1 MNSSNTTA
9 HGPLHDWRISR
20 TAILAIILG
29 LAIRLYSFTY
39 VPLVNPDGYLYIQ
52 QAKALYYGLLDAIL
66 SCYQYLSPYP
76 IFISLNYRIFGDWV
90 IAAKVVSLFFGTMTL
105 IPVYWLLRRFYNEIT
120 SSLALLCFA
129 LIPPLIVVSRQ
140 LLRDPVYWFFVMM
153 GLYLF
158 VLHIEKRR
166 RLLTLLSSICFI
178 MGAWARIEGTVFI
191 LISMIYLL
199 LTKHEHKW
207 QHLIF
212 FLLPFVVLSLLAAV
226 YQSFL
231 DANIIAFLKP
241 GRLMQ
246 RVQGVF
252 VNYKGLRQSLA
263 DLEAL
268 RPKGFSPEF
277 FPTIRNLLWL
287 IPLGI
292 LAVQIVETLFYIFF
306 IILVLGI
313 IKSAHR
319 IPKDS
324 RLIYLVTLSVVAL
337 IALYAQMMVFWWMS
351 SRFTVLFLF
360 PAFVFMGA
368 GIEAI
373 VAFTHRRFKL
383 KQSVGYVLICLI
395 VLLVALPKTLRA
407 SYIRDKLV
415 FREIGTLISIREK
428 NRRAVS
434 VAGAFKRVRAVHFYA
449 NLNYHG
455 APCFDGHA
463 ILWHPDAAAVKSVQE
478 KGYDYFIWDE
488 KGWNKKGLDMF
499 MKDPDSGFIKIKEW
513 RSSRRGRL
521 ILYEVRS

>member
-1 MNSSNTTA
+1 MNSFNTSA
-9 HGPLHDWRISR
+9 HGLLHDCKISR
-20 TAILAIILG
+20 TATLAIILG
-29 LAIRLYSFTY
+29 LVIRLYSFTY
-39 VPLVNPDGYLYIQ
+39 VPLVNPDGFIYIQ
-52 QAKALYYGLLDAIL
+52 QAKALYYGLFDSIL

-76 IFISLNYRIFGDWV
+76 IFISLNYRVFGDWV
-90 IAAKVVSLFFGTMTL
+90 IAAKIVSLFFGTITL
-105 IPVYWLLRRFYNEIT
+105 IPVYWLLRRFYNETT
-120 SSLALLCFA
+120 SALALLCFA

-140 LLRDPVYWFFVMM
+140 VLRGPVYWFFAMM

-166 RLLTLLSSICFI
+166 SLLALLSSICFI

-191 LISMIYLL
+191 LISIIYLL
-199 LTKHEHKW
+199 LTKHDHKW
-207 QHLIF
+207 KHLLF
-212 FLLPFVVLSLLAAV
+212 FLLPFVILSLLAVV
-226 YQSFL
+226 YQAFF
-231 DANIIAFLKP
+231 AVNIMALLNP
-241 GRLMQ
+241 GRLIE

-252 VNYKGLRQSLA
+252 VNYKELRQSLE
-263 DLEAL
+263 DLAAQ

-287 IPLGI
+287 IPLGT

-306 IILVLGI
+306 VILVLGMV
-313 IKSAHR
+313 KSVHR
-319 IPKDS
+319 ISKDS

-337 IALYAQMMVFWWMS
+337 IALYAQMMFFWWMS
-351 SRFTVLFLF
+351 SRFAVLFLF

-373 VAFTHRRFKL
+373 VAFISKRFNL
-383 KQSVGYVLICLI
+383 KQSVSYVLICLI

-428 NRRAVS
+428 NKRAVS

-455 APCFDGHA
+455 APCFDGRA
-463 ILWHPDAAAVKSVQE
+463 ILWHPDAAAVKLVQE
-478 KGYDYFIWDE
+478 EGYHYFIWDE
-488 KGWNKKGLDMF
+488 RGWNKKGLNEF
-499 MKDPDSGFIKIKEW
+499 MEDPDSTFVKIKEW
-513 RSSRRGRL
+513 QSSRRGRL